1 MTVGV
6 IVLAAGPDPDNE
18 QARRWLVD
26 ELGKARY
33 RSPNPVWSN
42 VSRTGYLTRSRH

>member
-33 RSPNPVWSN
+33 RESKPGLVERISDWMSWWCW
-42 VSRTGYLTRSRH
+42 